1 MMPLLEDLPSLIAVY
16 GYWFVAGIIALE
28 SMGIPLPGETT
39 LVLAAVY
46 AGTTHELDIALVIAA
61 ATAGAVVGDNA
72 GYWIGRHV
80 GFPLALRY
88 GHRIGLTEG
97 RLKLGQY
104 LFLRHGG
111 KVVFFGRFVA
121 LLRILAAFLA
131 GTNRM
136 SFPKFFFYNVSG
148 GILWAAVFGL
158 GAYVLGDQVMR
169 LFGPLGLIALA
180 VLAAGVVVIT
190 VILRRHE
197 ARLQEVAERALP
209 DPLGSLQGTT
219 GVD

>member
-1 MMPLLEDLPSLIAVY
+1 MIPLLEDLPVMIVTY

-28 SMGIPLPGETT
+28 SMGLPLPGETT
-39 LVLAAVY
+39 LVAAAVY
-46 AGTTHELDIALVIAA
+46 AGTTHELDIVLVIAA
-61 ATAGAVVGDNA
+61 AAAGAVIGDNI
-72 GYWIGRHV
+72 GFWIGRHV

-88 GHRIGLTEG
+88 GRYIRLTEG

-136 SFPKFFFYNVSG
+136 PFPKFFLYNLSG
-148 GILWAAVFGL
+148 GVVWALVFGL
-158 GAYVLGDQVMR
+158 GAYVLGDQVQR
-169 LFGPLGLIALA
+169 LFGAAGLFVLGGAA
-180 VLAAGVVVIT
+180 VLMIIAT
-190 VILRRHE
+190 LTLRHHE

-209 DPLGSLQGTT
+209 DPLRPSPE
-219 GVD
+219 